1 METERATQVALSD
14 SKPWLKDVARVE
26 QELHVVREQEAW
38 TRFGTIG
45 FDAYIEWILKNSR

>member
-1 METERATQVALSD
+1 MEAERATQVDKSD

-26 QELHVVREQEAW
+26 RELHKAHEQEVW

-45 FDAYIEWILKNSR
+45 FDAYKEWILKNSR